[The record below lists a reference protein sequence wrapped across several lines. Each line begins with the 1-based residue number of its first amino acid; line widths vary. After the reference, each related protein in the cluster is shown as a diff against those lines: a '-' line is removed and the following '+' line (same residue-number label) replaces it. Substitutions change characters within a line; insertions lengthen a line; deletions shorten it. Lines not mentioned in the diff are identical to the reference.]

1 MGMFMALMLAAIAVT
16 RLFPDTGTGRFLHRW
31 LAEKPAAWLATI
43 ERKHV
48 IFLAL
53 AALLVVVLREAVPM
67 VAGAGDLAL
76 FAMWDASVYLDV
88 VMAAW
93 TIAAL
98 ARGRSGWAV
107 VRHRLGQ
114 LVARRRPRAAR
125 PRARR
130 TRAVR
135 PVANDDDGD
144 GWALAA

>member
-1 MGMFMALMLAAIAVT
+1 MFVALMALAIAVT
-16 RLFPDTGTGRFLHRW
+16 RLFPETATGRFLHRW

-48 IFLAL
+48 IFLIL
-53 AALLVVVLREAVPM
+53 AALLVIVLREAVPM
-67 VAGAGDLAL
+67 LASASDLAL

-107 VRHRLGQ
+107 VRLKLSAVLGRR
-114 LVARRRPRAAR
+114 VRTGARRR
-125 PRARR
+125 ARR
-130 TRAVR
+130 SRPLVR
-135 PVANDDDGD
+135 PPANDDEG
-144 GWALAA
+144 LRRAA